1 MCEGDIQSENT
12 MRDHISQ
19 NIGIKKQ
26 RKNISH
32 NADDHILLILKIAK
46 DIDCISQKWKS
57 IDIENCRR
65 HRSQIEEV
73 AKC

>member
-1 MCEGDIQSENT
+1 MGKNKWSRTIDSAQIWKVSKTKMCEGDIQSENT
-12 MRDHISQ
+12 VRDHISQ

-46 DIDCISQKWKS
+46 DVDP
-57 IDIENCRR
+57 
-65 HRSQIEEV
+65 RSL
-73 AKC
+73 